1 MAQQDEDRNE
11 VPSLTIEDAPNEAD
25 VRFVEERIDAYNI
38 AVTGYDDY
46 RPLAIFVRD
55 SEGAIIAGLTGFT
68 WGGTLKVE
76 FFWVHETL
84 RGQGYG
90 SRLMDAAEREAV
102 ARGCQLAVVDTHSFQ
117 APDFYSKVGY
127 VRCGLAEDWPF
138 GHQQIYFH
146 KRLR

>member
-1 MAQQDEDRNE
+1 MPQQDETRNKA
-11 VPSLTIEDAPNEAD
+11 SALTIEDAPNEAD

-76 FFWVHETL
+76 FSGCMKTC
-84 RGQGYG
+84 
-90 SRLMDAAEREAV
+90 AV
-102 ARGCQLAVVDTHSFQ
+102 RATARA
-117 APDFYSKVGY
+117 
-127 VRCGLAEDWPF
+127 
-138 GHQQIYFH
+138 
-146 KRLR
+146 

>member
-1 MAQQDEDRNE
+1 MSQQDNTWNE
-11 VPSLTIEDAPNEAD
+11 VPRLAIEDAPNEAD
-25 VRFVEERIDAYNI
+25 VRFVEERIDAYNV

-68 WGGTLKVE
+68 WGCALKVE
-76 FFWVHETL
+76 FFWVHEDL

-102 ARGCQLAVVDTHSFQ
+102 ARGCRQAVLDTHSFQ
-117 APDFYSKVGY
+117 APFYPRLGY
-127 VRCGLAEDWPF
+127 VRCGLAEDWPL
-138 GHQQIYFH
+138 GYQQIFFE
-146 KRLR
+146 KRLQ

>member
-1 MAQQDEDRNE
+1 MSQQDETRNE
-11 VPSLTIEDAPNEAD
+11 VQSLAIEDAPNEVD
-25 VRFVEERIDAYNI
+25 VRFVEERIIAYNV
-38 AVTGYDDY
+38 AATGYDDY

-55 SEGAIIAGLTGFT
+55 SEDTIIAGLTGFT

-76 FFWVHETL
+76 FFWVHEDL

-102 ARGCQLAVVDTHSFQ
+102 ARGCRLAVVDTHSFQ

-127 VRCGLAEDWPF
+127 VRCGLVEDWPL
-138 GHQQIYFH
+138 GHQQIYFQ